1 VIAFDP
7 ASVKLK
13 VEGLEKKVS
22 EPDFWNDGEAAQFM
36 LKKLSALKAS
46 LGEVEE
52 LDTRCTDIAELI
64 ELAEMEDD
72 ASLESEIRSSL
83 DELEEQVGGWV
94 RRSMLSGKTDAN
106 SAIVTVHSGAGGT
119 ESCDWASMLLRMY
132 MRWVERREFEAEII
146 DSLDGDEA
154 GIKSATFTVRG
165 LYAYG
170 YLKSEMGVHR
180 LVRISPFDANKR
192 RHTSFASVEVL
203 AEVEDDIVIDIN
215 ESDLR
220 IDTYRASGAGGQHVN
235 KTSSAVRITHAPSGL
250 VVQCQS
256 ERSQHKN
263 KATAMKLLRA
273 RLYDKHEKEREAE
286 LAAQRGKQ
294 DEIAWGS
301 QIRSYVMQ
309 PYQMAKDHRT
319 DTEVGNI
326 GAVLD
331 GDIDMFI
338 NAYLQKRFA
347 EKSSGPEQAG

>member
-1 VIAFDP
+1 VIVFDP
-7 ASVKLK
+7 ASVSLK
-13 VEGLEKKVS
+13 IEGLEKKVS
-22 EPDFWNDGEAAQFM
+22 EPDFWNDGDKAQQT
-36 LKKLSALKAS
+36 LKKLSALQAS
-46 LGEVEE
+46 LHEVEE
-52 LDTRCTDIAELI
+52 LDSRHKDLAELI
-64 ELAEMEDD
+64 ELAELEDD
-72 ASLESEIRSSL
+72 SSLESEIRANL
-83 DELEEQVGGWV
+83 DELEKEVDEWV
-94 RRSMLSGKTDAN
+94 RRSMLSGETDSN
-106 SAIVTVHSGAGGT
+106 NAIVTVHSGAGGT
-119 ESCDWASMLLRMY
+119 ESCDWAAMLLRMY

-154 GIKSATFTVRG
+154 GIKSATFTVAG
-165 LYAYG
+165 PYAFG

-203 AEVEDDIVIDIN
+203 AEIEDDIDIEVN
-215 ESDLR
+215 EADLR

-235 KTSSAVRITHAPSGL
+235 KTSSAVRITHAPSGI

-273 RLYDKHEKEREAE
+273 KLYDMREKERQAD

-294 DEIAWGS
+294 EEIAWGS

-319 DTEVGNI
+319 DIEIGNI
-326 GAVLD
+326 SAVLD
-331 GDIDMFI
+331 GDIDSFI
-338 NAYLQKRFA
+338 NAYLQKQFA
-347 EKSSGPEQAG
+347 EKSGDSG